1 MNGSKK
7 RTKLIIEQN
16 ISSLSTLLKT
26 RIAAG
31 LPGRDA
37 HQTMHPVP
45 LESGF
50 TIPDIASEKGY
61 PSGVLIPLYPGPG
74 GKEGNDGKD
83 GTDFTLHVLLTLR
96 SAHIPH
102 GGQISFPG
110 GRCEMGESVLQ
121 TALRETEEEIGIGP
135 AHFDIVGPLSPYY
148 LYKTNNRI
156 TPFVGLM
163 RELPEIQI
171 NPNEV
176 DEVFSVPLDSLLA
189 GGLLRHH
196 TRQFGGKSFR
206 VPYWDVHEVPLWG
219 ATAMI
224 LSELLALLDEIRP
237 I

>member
-1 MNGSKK
+1 
-7 RTKLIIEQN
+7 LILEQN
-16 ISSLSTLLKT
+16 ISTLSHHLKA
-26 RIAAG
+26 RIAGG

-45 LESGF
+45 LETGF
-50 TIPDIASEKGY
+50 TIPDIASDKGY

-74 GKEGNDGKD
+74 GTGD
-83 GTDFTLHVLLTLR
+83 TDFTLHVLLTLR

-110 GRCEMGESVLQ
+110 GRCEMGETVLQ
-121 TALRETEEEIGIGP
+121 TALRETEEEIGIGS

-163 RELPEIQI
+163 RELPDIQI

-176 DEVFSVPLDSLLA
+176 EEVFSVPLHRLMTGDA
-189 GGLLRHH
+189 LRHH

-206 VPYWDVHEVPLWG
+206 VPYWDVHDVPLWG

-224 LSELLALLDEIRP
+224 LSELLALFEEIRCSKP
-237 I
+237 DTTKPEVA